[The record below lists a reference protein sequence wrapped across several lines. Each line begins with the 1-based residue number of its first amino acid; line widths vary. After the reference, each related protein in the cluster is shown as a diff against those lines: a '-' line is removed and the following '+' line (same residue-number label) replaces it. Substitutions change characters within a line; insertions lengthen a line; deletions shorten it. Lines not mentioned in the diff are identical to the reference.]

1 MMSEFDN
8 SYFRYENLQTITT
21 WLDAIGMVRYANNFI
36 DQGFATPRQIL
47 DMSMEDLKAL
57 GIIPIGHRKK
67 IHKTIQNTKTQVC
80 LSLN

>member
-1 MMSEFDN
+1 MMLQFDN
-8 SYFRYENLQTITT
+8 SYFRYENLQTITR

-36 DQGFATPRQIL
+36 DQGFATARQIL
-47 DMSMEDLKAL
+47 DMSMGDLEAL
-57 GIIPIGHRKK
+57 GIIHIGHRKK